1 MVEVLKERAKCLVQS
16 PCQGAQPQAGGYHY
30 GRVGGN
36 LNLTGRA
43 AKLLPP
49 HPPWGVTV
57 IQKLPPR
64 SGPLPLPLASR
75 SAGAAGPPAQG
86 KKTQSVPRAPLG
98 QTQRPRPVDETG
110 SCVWRSGLNMQVSSL
125 MRRIFRAPQ
134 EERRSRRGNAPR
146 LRRAASGGLVKIYTF
161 CVFGLVPWAMV
172 W

>member
-1 MVEVLKERAKCLVQS
+1 MPGSEPLSR
-16 PCQGAQPQAGGYHY
+16 GAAAGWGLPLWAGGRESKSYRPGGKVTATTSAV
-30 GRVGGN
+30 GRNGY
-36 LNLTGRA
+36 TEA
-43 AKLLPP
+43 
-49 HPPWGVTV
+49 
-57 IQKLPPR
+57 PPR

-110 SCVWRSGLNMQVSSL
+110 SCVWRSGLNMQASSL